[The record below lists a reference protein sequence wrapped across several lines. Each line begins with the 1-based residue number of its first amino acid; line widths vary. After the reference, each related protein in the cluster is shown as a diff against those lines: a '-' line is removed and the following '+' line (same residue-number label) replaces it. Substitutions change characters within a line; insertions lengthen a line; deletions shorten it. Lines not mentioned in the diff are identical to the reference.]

1 MAALQGDAAKAAG
14 ELHEA
19 ITELRRIKK
28 ELPVTSTTNNNNP
41 VVKVEAGGFALWLA
55 AMCCAVSVTFGITTQ
70 NQLTRE
76 IARKDAEINDMR
88 EEISKSNSLLS
99 AIYMQAPYLRPDKD
113 DSERNYRK
121 QTALQGGDGP

>member
-1 MAALQGDAAKAAG
+1 MAALQGDAAKAAE

-76 IARKDAEINDMR
+76 IARKDAEITRID
-88 EEISKSNSLLS
+88 EQLSKANSLLS
-99 AIYMQAPYLRPDKD
+99 AIWIQAPHLKPKD
-113 DSERNYRK
+113 NK
-121 QTALQGGDGP
+121 

>member
-1 MAALQGDAAKAAG
+1 MAALQGDAAKAAE

-76 IARKDAEINDMR
+76 IARKDGEVKELR
-88 EEISKSNSLLS
+88 ESYDTAKTLLA
-99 AIYMQAPYLRPDKD
+99 AIYAQAPHLKPKE
-113 DSERNYRK
+113 SK
-121 QTALQGGDGP
+121 